1 MASPGR
7 RLYLLLCLAFLIP
20 ASPLGAQ
27 EMLEGDPEQAVRIGR
42 LTYCDST
49 GTLLRI
55 REFTY
60 EPDSIAD
67 GAWVRE
73 TVSDTTGPVA
83 VFLNRYEGAKLI
95 QKEEY
100 DGEGHFLKKTQYS
113 FVTLDGESYP
123 AEETVEVFQPTPHL
137 YSHTIAYSDQDGY
150 HYPLEITRWQSGG
163 QVERTTYTYPFCA
176 GPAFR
181 PTADSLLARAM
192 PWAILTISHWR
203 DTVRTDSTVVVYDRF
218 PGTDT
223 SYLRPAAIVRIT
235 NRGNPDTCVRY
246 MAYDS
251 LGRQPLQVHD
261 RRGLH
266 LRATDP
272 QQLVWTAPDPAAE
285 RRGVLRAYD
294 YCAADPELRVDP
306 EEGENYLF
314 DETGCFLSRVQA
326 TRSKQRLF
334 LWLGYGTPP
343 LSARFAD
350 PAHDPATIGMHTQ
363 VRLVTPEEIRTSLEE
378 VGAFSAGHHGFF
390 KGSAYMYRN
399 SGYGGLLDFAVNG
412 QHDIIDQVFY
422 ITRTLPE
429 GYVAHNHYNYG
440 NFLWG
445 ATACELGIPL
455 FWSRL
460 GAHFNNFFLSPD
472 TKGSFDAMDDQYS
485 IRTGYHWH

>member
-1 MASPGR
+1 MTSPGR
-7 RLYLLLCLAFLIP
+7 RLYLFLCLAFLLSAI
-20 ASPLGAQ
+20 SLGAQ
-27 EMLEGDPEQAVRIGR
+27 ELLEGAPEQAARIGR

-55 REFTY
+55 REFAY
-60 EPDSIAD
+60 EPDSIPG

-83 VFLNRYEGAKLI
+83 IFLNRYEGAQLV

-100 DGEGHFLKKTQYS
+100 DGEGRLLRKTRYN
-113 FVTLDGESYP
+113 FVTFEGTSYP
-123 AEETVEVFQPTPHL
+123 TEETVEIFQPSPHL
-137 YSHTIAYSDQDGY
+137 FSRTIAYSDQDGH
-150 HYPLEITRWQSGG
+150 HYPLEITRWKSGG

-176 GPAFR
+176 GRAFR
-181 PTADSLLARAM
+181 PTADSLLACAM
-192 PWAILTISHWR
+192 PWAILSISHWQ

-218 PGTDT
+218 PGPDT
-223 SYLRPAAIVRIT
+223 SYLRPSAIVRISEK
-235 NRGNPDTCVRY
+235 GKMDTCIRY
-246 MAYDS
+246 NAYDS

-266 LRATDP
+266 LRAMDP
-272 QQLVWTAPDPAAE
+272 QQLTWTAPDPASE

-294 YCAADPELRVDP
+294 YCAADPNLRVDP

-314 DETGCFLSRVQA
+314 DETGFFLSRVQA
-326 TRSKQRLF
+326 PRSKRHLF
-334 LWLGYGTPP
+334 LWQGYGTTP

-350 PAHDPATIGMHTQ
+350 PAHDPATIGLHTQ
-363 VRLVTPEEIRTSLEE
+363 VRLVTQEEIRASLEK
-378 VGAFSAGHHGFF
+378 VGAFSPEHRGFF

-422 ITRTLPE
+422 ITQTRPE
-429 GYVAHNHYNYG
+429 GHVAHNHYNYG

-455 FWSRL
+455 FWARL